1 MSYKYE
7 FVDDKGDM
15 NVSVEFLTPF
25 IKKCL
30 CKSTVLHCVDYF

>member
-15 NVSVEFLTPF
+15 TVSVEFLTPF
-25 IKKCL
+25 IKQM
-30 CKSTVLHCVDYF
+30 CV